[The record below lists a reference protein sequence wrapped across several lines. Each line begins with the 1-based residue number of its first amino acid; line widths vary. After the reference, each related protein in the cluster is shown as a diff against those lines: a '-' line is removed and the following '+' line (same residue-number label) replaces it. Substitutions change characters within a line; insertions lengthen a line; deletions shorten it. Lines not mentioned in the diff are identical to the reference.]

1 MADIIVEPQMYAKN
15 VRITVDINCES
26 IVSFGVYIKHE
37 SINRVKNCTYNRFT
51 PKNKKL
57 DCNINT
63 KIICYACW
71 IITSLIHIQVLQ

>member
-51 PKNKKL
+51 PKKL

-71 IITSLIHIQVLQ
+71 IITSLIHIHILQ